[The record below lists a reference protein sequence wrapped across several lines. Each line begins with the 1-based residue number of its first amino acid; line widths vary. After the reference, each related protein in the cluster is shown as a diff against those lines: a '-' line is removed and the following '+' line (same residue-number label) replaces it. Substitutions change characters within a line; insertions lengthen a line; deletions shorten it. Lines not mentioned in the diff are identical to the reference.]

1 MQMYPEQIVK
11 TLIVET
17 FQSRRLVV
25 AIFVVVNAAML
36 VAGLLSPKGYSA
48 STSILIDDRNIVQP
62 LMQGAAVATEV
73 TDRGRN
79 AREVIFGRKMMDQI
93 LEHGGWMV
101 NRPTAEQQE
110 RLIEEIKKRTAI
122 ANVGRNIIKIEYR
135 DDDSERAFRTTQ
147 KMAELFMQESIA
159 AKAAESS
166 AAFDFID
173 KQTQDYH
180 DKLVRTEEQLRE
192 LRSANLEARA
202 GSEAEVT
209 TRMNELQR
217 RIEST
222 SQELREAEI
231 RGIALERQV
240 TGEVE
245 VNATATRE
253 GQYRARIGEL
263 QSRLDTLRLSYHDTH
278 PDIVQLKQQIQD
290 LTDGIE
296 AERGRR
302 EQTKRTGGR
311 LEADQSTLNNPIY
324 QQLRRELSQNQLNVE
339 ALAAR
344 IVDTQQRQQQEL
356 NRGKLLHA
364 GDARLAELTR
374 DYQVNRD
381 IYQDLLRRRES
392 ARVSMN
398 LDRDRQGFTFKI
410 QEPASL
416 PLQPSGL
423 RFWNFVAGG
432 ILLGLLI
439 PVGLLYARLHIDPR
453 VRIGSAISSG
463 HKVPIAA
470 VIPHLWTPTELQ
482 GLRWEIVMLTL
493 AVVATVAASAVFS
506 LLRMT
511 KVL

>member
-1 MQMYPEQIVK
+1 MQMFPEQMAK
-11 TLIVET
+11 TLIVEA

-25 AIFVVVNAAML
+25 GMFVLVNAAML
-36 VAGLLSPKGYSA
+36 VVGLLFPKGFSA

-62 LMQGAAVATEV
+62 LMQGAAVPTEV

-79 AREVIFGRKMMDQI
+79 AREVIFGRKIMDQI
-93 LEHGGWMV
+93 LEHGGWMA

-110 RLIEEIKKRTAI
+110 RLIEDIRKRTTI
-122 ANVGRNIIKIEYR
+122 VTIGRNIIKIEYR
-135 DDDSERAFRTTQ
+135 DDDAERVFRTTQ

-180 DKLVRTEEQLRE
+180 DKLARTEEQLRE
-192 LRSANLEARA
+192 LRSANLDARA

-209 TRMNELQR
+209 ARMNDLQR

-231 RGIALERQV
+231 RGMALERQV

-245 VNATATRE
+245 VNAAATRE

-278 PDIVQLKQQIQD
+278 PDIVQLKNQIQD
-290 LTDGIE
+290 LTEGIE

-302 EQTKRTGGR
+302 EQTKRTGR

-324 QQLRRELSQNQLNVE
+324 QQLRRDLSQNQLNVE
-339 ALAAR
+339 ALKAR
-344 IVDTQQRQQQEL
+344 IADSQQRLQQEL
-356 NRGKLLHA
+356 SRGKLLHT

-392 ARVSMN
+392 ARVSMH

-410 QEPASL
+410 QEPATL
-416 PLQPSGL
+416 PLYPSGL
-423 RFWNFVAGG
+423 RFWHFMVGG

-439 PVGLLYARLHIDPR
+439 PVGLLYARLQIDPR
-453 VRIGSAISSG
+453 IRLANSISSQ

-470 VIPHLWTPTELQ
+470 VVPHMWTPRQLK
-482 GLRWEIVMLTL
+482 GLRIELAMLML
-493 AVVATVAASAVFS
+493 AVVATVALSAAVS
-506 LLRMT
+506 VLRMT
-511 KVL
+511 KVI

>member
-1 MQMYPEQIVK
+1 MMQMYPEQIAK
-11 TLIVET
+11 TLVVEA

-25 AIFVVVNAAML
+25 AMFVFVNVAML
-36 VAGLLSPKGYSA
+36 IAGLLSPKGYSA
-48 STSILIDDRNIVQP
+48 STTILIDDRNIVSP

-79 AREVIFGRKMMDQI
+79 AREVIFGRKIMDQI
-93 LEHGGWMV
+93 LEHGRWMV
-101 NRPTAEQQE
+101 DRPTAEQQE

-122 ANVGRNIIKIEYR
+122 ATVGRNIIKIEYR
-135 DDDSERAFRTTQ
+135 DDDAERVFRTTQ
-147 KMAELFMQESIA
+147 KMAELFIQESIA
-159 AKAAESS
+159 AKVAESS

-180 DKLVRTEEQLRE
+180 DKLTRTEEQLRE
-192 LRSANLEARA
+192 LRSANLEARV

-209 TRMNELQR
+209 ARMTELQR

-231 RGIALERQV
+231 RGVALERQV

-245 VNATATRE
+245 VNAAATRG

-296 AERGRR
+296 VERGRR
-302 EQTKRTGGR
+302 EQTKRTGR

-339 ALAAR
+339 ALKAR
-344 IVDTQQRQQQEL
+344 IGDTQQRQQQEL

-410 QEPASL
+410 QEPATL

-423 RFWNFVAGG
+423 RLWNFVAGG

-439 PVGLLYARLHIDPR
+439 PVALLYARLYVDPR
-453 VRIGSAISSG
+453 VRIGREISSG

-482 GLRWEIVMLTL
+482 RLRWEVVMLTL
-493 AVVATVAASAVFS
+493 AVVATVAVSAVFS